1 LEAVGEAIKNVELQ
15 KISLRDGK
23 WSLSEK
29 IELIL
34 HRAICS
40 VYRFDLREIYSRESK
55 NKLPFCENSQ
65 A

>member
-1 LEAVGEAIKNVELQ
+1 VELQ

-23 WSLSEK
+23 WRVSDE